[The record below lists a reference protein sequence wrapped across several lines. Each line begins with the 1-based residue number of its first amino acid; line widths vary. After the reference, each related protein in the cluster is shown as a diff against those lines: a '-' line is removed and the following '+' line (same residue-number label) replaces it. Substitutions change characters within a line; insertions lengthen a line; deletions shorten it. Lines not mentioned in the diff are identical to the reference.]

1 MSIETERLIL
11 RPFTESD
18 APALLTYLHT
28 PAAHCFQDMKLSSL
42 AEARAA
48 ALERSAHPDLTFAIT
63 RKDNG
68 RVIGEIFSEP
78 ERIGPEQA
86 IPDTYSPC
94 WMLAPDAQGYGF
106 MLEAARAYFDYL
118 FTQKGTRRIYLY
130 TEEDNLA
137 CQRLSEKLGMR
148 KEGVFREFVTFV
160 NDEKGDP
167 LYETTLQYAI
177 LKKEWQS

>member
-18 APALLTYLHT
+18 APALLTYLRT

-48 ALERSAHPDLTFAIT
+48 ALERSAHPGLTFAIT

-94 WMLAPDAQGYGF
+94 WMLAPLRLHTGSRSRLFRLPFYAERNATHLSLHRGGQSLLPAPERKARHAQGGRF
-106 MLEAARAYFDYL
+106 PRVRHLC
-118 FTQKGTRRIYLY
+118 K
-130 TEEDNLA
+130 
-137 CQRLSEKLGMR
+137 
-148 KEGVFREFVTFV
+148 
-160 NDEKGDP
+160 
-167 LYETTLQYAI
+167 
-177 LKKEWQS
+177 

>member
-18 APALLTYLHT
+18 APALLTYLRT

-68 RVIGEIFSEP
+68 LSLIHISEP
-78 ERIGPEQA
+78 
-86 IPDTYSPC
+86 
-94 WMLAPDAQGYGF
+94 
-106 MLEAARAYFDYL
+106 
-118 FTQKGTRRIYLY
+118 TR
-130 TEEDNLA
+130 
-137 CQRLSEKLGMR
+137 
-148 KEGVFREFVTFV
+148 
-160 NDEKGDP
+160 P
-167 LYETTLQYAI
+167 
-177 LKKEWQS
+177 